1 MKYQLLDNNKFLTEI
16 NNSYMHLNKDNLY
29 DYLKN
34 ILIKVK
40 KKYNCDIYG
49 YYDVFIYEIGN
60 LKTAIEF
67 IKKDKEDFFKNS
79 IDLKINYVNKDV
91 KILLDDYTI
100 LNRFSIY
107 SKDIK
112 DKDII
117 KICEHYSIENLNLQ

>member
-34 ILIKVK
+34 ILIKVE

-60 LKTAIEF
+60 LKTVIEF
-67 IKKDKEDFFKNS
+67 IKKDNEDFFKNS

>member
-40 KKYNCDIYG
+40 KKYNYDIYG

-60 LKTAIEF
+60 LKTVIEF